1 MGYYS
6 HLGYMVYVPVRTASS
21 VFQNLRWGKKE
32 TENQISKL
40 PFNEK
45 LLKWFILT
53 KQLSSL
59 KHSELH
65 ILSNLGRIYV

>member
-45 LLKWFILT
+45 LLK
-53 KQLSSL
+53 
-59 KHSELH
+59 
-65 ILSNLGRIYV
+65 